1 MYIYISF
8 FHYKLV
14 AHHIPTY
21 GMPASIYGISPVL
34 ETSHTLCTH
43 THTHVHTQTSMHI
56 RTQRTGMSLN
66 DSTKYV
72 LVCLQVALSAPSIPV
87 YILHTLPE

>member
-1 MYIYISF
+1 MYNDITF

-14 AHHIPTY
+14 AHHMVCQRICMESRQY
-21 GMPASIYGISPVL
+21 LKLA
-34 ETSHTLCTH
+34 TH
-43 THTHVHTQTSMHI
+43 THTHIHTQMSVYMYRRA
-56 RTQRTGMSLN
+56 RTYTQGTRISLN

-72 LVCLQVALSAPSIPV
+72 LVCLQVALSAPPIPV